1 MKKSLDYRPE
11 IDGLRAIAVFS
22 VIFYHSSV
30 SIFEKKLLPGGFI
43 GVDIFF
49 VISGYLITKLI
60 SNEYQNT
67 RDFSFLNF
75 YVRRIKRILPALL
88 FVIIVTFPFIYLKTP
103 PNYILDY
110 LNSIISINLFVS
122 NIFFWN
128 LGYGYDQLQNV
139 QFQPFLHA
147 WTLSLEEQFYIFFPI
162 FYFFIYKKLNKYLL
176 SLIVIGFFLSL
187 LLSDYASYAHSAL
200 NFYILPTRAWEFL
213 IGSIIFLLE
222 PKKTLIKKNISSI
235 FIFIGLFFIFIS
247 IFYFDDK
254 MYLPSIL
261 SLIPVLGTS
270 FIIFFKYDDNYF
282 IKILQ
287 SKISTNIG
295 KISYSLY
302 LWHFP
307 IFILYPDLNF
317 FSQIIIIFT
326 FSIISYYLVEQN
338 FRYNIKYKF
347 FSVKTILITNFLVI
361 CLMFHF
367 LSISKEINY
376 EKYPT
381 IFHQIL
387 KQEVNFNTESKFD
400 SDQIFFNSQK
410 RNLYIAGDSH
420 MLVLWESLR
429 NDERVKNKFNLI
441 NKNLGNGCFYVYNF
455 YKIDFFTKKKL
466 NLCTLEDQ
474 KKRRE
479 DFISKKDSIVILG
492 GRLPLWL
499 NSTPD
504 RQFFRYL
511 EKKNDKFSQLIFVND
526 DGLKIEDGVRNSI
539 NDLLENNI
547 KVILIY
553 PVPILN
559 FYPSK
564 KLFDLYVS
572 DKENFR
578 ENLKNKPF
586 VISYSDFKKYAKQSH
601 DLLNSISHPN
611 LIKIYTH
618 ELLCDEI
625 LDLCKSHDDNK
636 IFYWDDDHLSK
647 FGNIKIIDQIFI
659 ELNKR

>member
-1 MKKSLDYRPE
+1 MKKSIDYRAE

-30 SIFEKKLLPGGFI
+30 LIFEKKLLPGGFV

-49 VISGYLITKLI
+49 VISGYLITKI
-60 SNEYQNT
+60 ITNEYQSK

-75 YVRRIKRILPALL
+75 YVRRIRRILPALL

-110 LNSIISINLFVS
+110 LKSIISINLFVS
-122 NIFFWN
+122 NIFFWD

-176 SLIVIGFFLSL
+176 SLIIIGFFLSL

-222 PKKTLIKKNISSI
+222 TKKTLIKKNVSSI
-235 FIFIGLFFIFIS
+235 FIFIGFFFIFIS

-282 IKILQ
+282 IKILK
-287 SKISTNIG
+287 SKISTYIG

-307 IFILYPDLNF
+307 IFILYPNLNF
-317 FSQIIIIFT
+317 FFQMIIIFT

-338 FRYNIKYKF
+338 FRYNIKYNF
-347 FSVKTILITNFLVI
+347 FSVKTVLITNFLVI
-361 CLMFHF
+361 CLMFYF
-367 LSISKEINY
+367 LTVSKEIDY
-376 EKYPT
+376 EKYPV

-387 KQEVNFNTESKFD
+387 KQKANFYTESEFD
-400 SDQIFFNSQK
+400 SDQILFNSQK

-420 MLVLWESLR
+420 MVVLWESLR
-429 NDERVKNKFNLI
+429 NDERVINKFNLI
-441 NKNLGNGCFYVYNF
+441 NKNLGNGCYYVYNF

-466 NLCTLEDQ
+466 NPCTLEDQ

-479 DFISKKDSIVILG
+479 NFISKKDSIVILG

-499 NSTPD
+499 NSKPD

-511 EKKNDKFSQLIFVND
+511 EKKNDKFSKLSFMND
-526 DGLKIEDGVRNSI
+526 EDLKLEDGVRNSI
-539 NDLLENNI
+539 YDLLENDI

-559 FYPSK
+559 FFPSK
-564 KLFDLYVS
+564 KLFDLYLI
-572 DKENFR
+572 DKENFQ
-578 ENLKNKPF
+578 ENLKNRPF

-618 ELLCDEI
+618 ELFCDEI
-625 LDLCKSHDDNK
+625 LDLCITHDENE
-636 IFYWDDDHLSK
+636 IFYLDDDHLSK
-647 FGNIKIIDQIFI
+647 FGNIKIIDQIFK
-659 ELNKR
+659 ELNEG

>member
-1 MKKSLDYRPE
+1 MKKSIDYRAE

-30 SIFEKKLLPGGFI
+30 LIFEKKLLPGGFV

-49 VISGYLITKLI
+49 VISGYLITKI
-60 SNEYQNT
+60 ITNEYQSK

-75 YVRRIKRILPALL
+75 YVRRIRRILPALL

-110 LNSIISINLFVS
+110 LKSIISINLFVS
-122 NIFFWN
+122 NIFFWD

-176 SLIVIGFFLSL
+176 SLIIIGFFLSL

-222 PKKTLIKKNISSI
+222 TKKTLIKKNVSSI
-235 FIFIGLFFIFIS
+235 FIFIGFFFIFIS

-282 IKILQ
+282 IKILK
-287 SKISTNIG
+287 SKISTYIG

-307 IFILYPDLNF
+307 IFILYPNLNF
-317 FSQIIIIFT
+317 FFQMIIIFT

-338 FRYNIKYKF
+338 FRYNIKYNF
-347 FSVKTILITNFLVI
+347 FSVKTVLITNFLVI
-361 CLMFHF
+361 CLMFYF
-367 LSISKEINY
+367 LTVSKEIDY
-376 EKYPT
+376 EKYPVT
-381 IFHQIL
+381 FHQIL
-387 KQEVNFNTESKFD
+387 KQKANFYTESEFD
-400 SDQIFFNSQK
+400 SDQILFNSQK

-420 MLVLWESLR
+420 MVVLWESLR
-429 NDERVKNKFNLI
+429 NDERVINKFNLI
-441 NKNLGNGCFYVYNF
+441 NKNLGNGCYYVYNF

-466 NLCTLEDQ
+466 NPCTLEDQ

-479 DFISKKDSIVILG
+479 NFISKKDSIVILG

-499 NSTPD
+499 NSKPD

-511 EKKNDKFSQLIFVND
+511 EKKNDKFSKLSFMND
-526 DGLKIEDGVRNSI
+526 EDLKLEDGVRNSI
-539 NDLLENNI
+539 YDLLENDI

-559 FYPSK
+559 FFPSK
-564 KLFDLYVS
+564 KLFDLYLS
-572 DKENFR
+572 DKENFQ
-578 ENLKNKPF
+578 ENLKNRPF

-618 ELLCDEI
+618 ELFCDEI
-625 LDLCKSHDDNK
+625 LDLCITHDENE
-636 IFYWDDDHLSK
+636 IFYLDDDHLSK
-647 FGNIKIIDQIFI
+647 FGNIKIIDQIFK
-659 ELNKR
+659 ELNEG

>member
-1 MKKSLDYRPE
+1 MKKSIDYRAE

-30 SIFEKKLLPGGFI
+30 LIFEKKLLPGGFV

-49 VISGYLITKLI
+49 VISGYLITKI
-60 SNEYQNT
+60 ITNEYQSK

-75 YVRRIKRILPALL
+75 YVRRIRRILPALL

-110 LNSIISINLFVS
+110 LKSIISINLFVS
-122 NIFFWN
+122 NIFFWD

-176 SLIVIGFFLSL
+176 SLIIIGFFLSL

-222 PKKTLIKKNISSI
+222 TKKTLIKKNVSSI
-235 FIFIGLFFIFIS
+235 FIFIGFFFIFIS

-282 IKILQ
+282 IKILK
-287 SKISTNIG
+287 SKILTYSG

-307 IFILYPDLNF
+307 IFILYPNLNF
-317 FSQIIIIFT
+317 FFQMIIIFT

-338 FRYNIKYKF
+338 FRYNIKYNF
-347 FSVKTILITNFLVI
+347 FSVKTVLITNFLVI
-361 CLMFHF
+361 CLMFYF
-367 LSISKEINY
+367 LTVSKEIDY
-376 EKYPT
+376 EKYPV

-387 KQEVNFNTESKFD
+387 KQKANFNTESEFD
-400 SDQIFFNSQK
+400 SDQILFNSQK

-420 MLVLWESLR
+420 MVVLWESLR
-429 NDERVKNKFNLI
+429 NDERVINKFNLI
-441 NKNLGNGCFYVYNF
+441 DKNLGNGCYYVYNF

-466 NLCTLEDQ
+466 NPCTLEDQ

-479 DFISKKDSIVILG
+479 NFISKKDSIVILG

-499 NSTPD
+499 NSKPD

-511 EKKNDKFSQLIFVND
+511 EKKNDKFSKLSFMND
-526 DGLKIEDGVRNSI
+526 EDLKLEDGVRNSI
-539 NDLLENNI
+539 YDLLENDI

-559 FYPSK
+559 FFPSK
-564 KLFDLYVS
+564 KLFDLYLS
-572 DKENFR
+572 DKENFQ
-578 ENLKNKPF
+578 ENLKNRPF

-618 ELLCDEI
+618 ELFCDEI
-625 LDLCKSHDDNK
+625 LDLCITHDENE
-636 IFYWDDDHLSK
+636 IFYLDDDHLSK
-647 FGNIKIIDQIFI
+647 FGNIKIIDQIFK
-659 ELNKR
+659 ELNEG

>member
-1 MKKSLDYRPE
+1 MKKSIDYRAE

-30 SIFEKKLLPGGFI
+30 LIFEKKLLPGGFV

-49 VISGYLITKLI
+49 VISGYLITKI
-60 SNEYQNT
+60 ITNEYQSK

-75 YVRRIKRILPALL
+75 YVRRIRRILPALL

-110 LNSIISINLFVS
+110 LKSIISINLFVS
-122 NIFFWN
+122 NIFFWD

-176 SLIVIGFFLSL
+176 SLIIIGFFLSL

-222 PKKTLIKKNISSI
+222 TKKTLIKKNVSSI
-235 FIFIGLFFIFIS
+235 FIFIGFFFIFIS

-282 IKILQ
+282 IKILK
-287 SKISTNIG
+287 SKISTYIG

-307 IFILYPDLNF
+307 IFILYPNLNF
-317 FSQIIIIFT
+317 FFQMIIIFT

-338 FRYNIKYKF
+338 FRYNIKYNF
-347 FSVKTILITNFLVI
+347 FSVKTVLITNFLVI
-361 CLMFHF
+361 CLMFYF
-367 LSISKEINY
+367 LTVSKEIDY
-376 EKYPT
+376 EKYPV

-387 KQEVNFNTESKFD
+387 KQKANFYTESEFD
-400 SDQIFFNSQK
+400 SDQILFNSQK

-420 MLVLWESLR
+420 MVVLWESLR
-429 NDERVKNKFNLI
+429 NDERVINKFNLI
-441 NKNLGNGCFYVYNF
+441 NKNLGNGCYYVYNF

-466 NLCTLEDQ
+466 NPCTLEDQ

-479 DFISKKDSIVILG
+479 NFISKKDSIVILG

-499 NSTPD
+499 NSKPD

-511 EKKNDKFSQLIFVND
+511 EKKNDKFSKLSFMND
-526 DGLKIEDGVRNSI
+526 EDLKLEDGVRNSI
-539 NDLLENNI
+539 YDLLENDI

-559 FYPSK
+559 FFPSK
-564 KLFDLYVS
+564 KLFDLYLS
-572 DKENFR
+572 DKENFQ
-578 ENLKNKPF
+578 ENLKNRPF

-618 ELLCDEI
+618 ELFCDEI
-625 LDLCKSHDDNK
+625 LDLCITHDENE
-636 IFYWDDDHLSK
+636 IFYLDDDHLSK
-647 FGNIKIIDQIFI
+647 FGNIKIIDQIFK
-659 ELNKR
+659 ELNEG